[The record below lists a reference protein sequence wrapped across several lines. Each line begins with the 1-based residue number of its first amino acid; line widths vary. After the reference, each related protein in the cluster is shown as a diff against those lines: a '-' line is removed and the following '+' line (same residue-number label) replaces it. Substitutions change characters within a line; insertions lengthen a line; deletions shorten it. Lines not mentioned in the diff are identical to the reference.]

1 MSNQGIVRRRIFPV
15 LFMLVLTLIFISVT
29 TVIYTLTKDTIK
41 FNESLRLK
49 KAVLYTAGIS
59 VPEGAEK
66 LEDIYLKRVKEVKD
80 REGNLKY
87 YIVQEDDT
95 STVKSYVIIYTGPG
109 LWGEIKVTV
118 GYDREIRSITGIE
131 IIDQNETPGLGGRI
145 SEIWFKEQFRGKQ
158 GPLESVSE
166 GTITDENQF
175 QAITGATYSSN
186 AIMDILNATTD
197 VARSIINKEQ
207 E

>member
-1 MSNQGIVRRRIFPV
+1 MSDQEIVRRRIFPV
-15 LFMLVLTLIFISVT
+15 LFMLVLTLIFISVS

-41 FNESLRLK
+41 FNEALRLK
-49 KAVLYTAGIS
+49 KAVLYTAGI
-59 VPEGAEK
+59 PAPDQPEK
-66 LEDIYLKRVKEVKD
+66 LEDVYLKRVNEVKD
-80 REGNLKY
+80 REGNLEY

-95 STVKSYVIIYTGPG
+95 STIKSYVIISTGSG
-109 LWGEIKVTV
+109 LWGEITATV
-118 GYDREIRSITGIE
+118 GYDREIKSITGIE

-158 GPLESVSE
+158 GLLESVSE
-166 GTITDENQF
+166 GMLTDENQF
-175 QAITGATYSSN
+175 QAITGATYTSN
-186 AIMDILNATTD
+186 AIMDILNTTTE